1 MSDAVF
7 KKKVHPNPIL
17 RSVEA
22 GTPIRPLAPWSGSAE
37 VRGCAARKVVV
48 PLAVAAALAL
58 GISGCSNKTPIERE
72 GGSSKGS
79 TTQHATQGGDSTDFV
94 DVIKNFISP
103 EKEPP
108 RLAGEIEPVAP
119 PSTVAPVNTV
129 APNAGPSNTFITPTP
144 NPPRLAGDVAEP
156 SIPPPPSTNASP
168 TNTVASPPPP
178 PPTSITPN
186 PGHPKLGGKPVAH
199 PPGGTI

>member
-1 MSDAVF
+1 MSDTVF

-22 GTPIRPLAPWSGSAE
+22 GTPVRPLAE
-37 VRGCAARKVVV
+37 VRGSAVQKVVV

-58 GISGCSNKTPIERE
+58 GISGCSNKTPIERDGSTK
-72 GGSSKGS
+72 GG
-79 TTQHATQGGDSTDFV
+79 TTQHAKQGGDSTDFV

-103 EKEPP
+103 DPAPP
-108 RLAGEIEPVAP
+108 RLAGDIAEPHPTSV
-119 PSTVAPVNTV
+119 TPVNTV
-129 APNAGPSNTFITPTP
+129 APTAPPSNTFIAPTP

-178 PPTSITPN
+178 PPTAITPN